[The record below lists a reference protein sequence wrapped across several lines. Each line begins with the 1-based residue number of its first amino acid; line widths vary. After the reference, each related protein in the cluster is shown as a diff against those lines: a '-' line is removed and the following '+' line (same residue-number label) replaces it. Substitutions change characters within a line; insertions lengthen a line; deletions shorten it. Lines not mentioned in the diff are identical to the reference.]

1 MIEAIKSSNHSIER
15 IDINLSYETTLYKT
29 MFKTRFG
36 VVPDWWKEESLTI
49 RHWDMTK
56 KLIEFILNNTGFKL
70 VGVAKNNDIT
80 SYFFVN

>member
-29 MFKTRFG
+29 MFETSFG

-49 RHWDMTK
+49 RYWDMTK
-56 KLIEFILNNTGFKL
+56 KLIDFILNNTDFKL
-70 VGVAKNNDIT
+70 VGVAKNNDSI